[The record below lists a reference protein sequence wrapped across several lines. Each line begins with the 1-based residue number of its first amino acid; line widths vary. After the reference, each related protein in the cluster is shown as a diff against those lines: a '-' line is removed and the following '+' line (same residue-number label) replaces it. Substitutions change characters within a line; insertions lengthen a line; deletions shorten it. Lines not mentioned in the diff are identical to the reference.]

1 MKERLELRTI
11 VWILA
16 VLFWP
21 SVAYG
26 QAQAQAQVGPVQMPP
41 VTVTAQ
47 KEPAETQKLPVSVTA
62 VGADGLAHGGV
73 SIVSEAGIQSPN
85 TNFTEFT
92 ARKLSNATFRGIGS
106 SPASPGI
113 TTLIDGVPQLNTNS
127 SSQTL
132 LEVDQIE
139 FVRGPQSALFGRN
152 ALGGVI
158 NVTTRRPSLSSWS
171 GTVLVPFANE
181 SGHGIQGSVG
191 GPLRNGTVGFSAAF
205 DYANRDG
212 FTTNSVTGNDL
223 DNREAFSGRAQ
234 VVWTPSDAWETRVIV
249 AGERARDG
257 DYALGDLGAIRAN
270 PYTVARDFEGSTDRD
285 ILSTT
290 ISTLRRGNRINFA
303 TTTGLVSWDTHDITD
318 LDYTPFPLIRRDNS
332 EEDLQFTHESRFSS
346 APNAPVRLSNDL
358 TMHWQ
363 SGVFF
368 FTQNYDQDAINN
380 YSPGVL
386 DPSLPLSLDQHRPQA
401 ALDDVGLGIF
411 GQATLTF
418 RSKLDMVL
426 GARFDQEWK
435 DADLK
440 TFFDQSLPFLPSTS
454 VTTDESFGNVSPQA
468 AVAYH
473 FQPNRTLYGSFSQG
487 FKAGGFNPVSLP
499 GSEAYGEEHTWNL
512 EGGWK
517 STWAGGK
524 VTANAAAFFIDW
536 DDIQLNLPIPGAPG
550 QFYISNI
557 GAASSQGVEVEVAT
571 RPHQQ
576 VSVFGSLGF
585 TRARFKDGSQSNGV
599 DVSDKKLPNTPAQTA
614 MIGLEVARPIN
625 QRWSLVGR
633 AETVVFGEF
642 EYDNANRARQE
653 AYSLTNLRAIVRGER
668 LIVEAWMRNAFNS
681 FYVPVAFEYEP
692 AFAPSGFIGEA
703 GKPRTFGVTIG
714 VGF

>member
-1 MKERLELRTI
+1 MKEKLELRTI
-11 VWILA
+11 VWTLA
-16 VLFWP
+16 GLGWP
-21 SVAYG
+21 LLVS
-26 QAQAQAQVGPVQMPP
+26 AQTQTQVGPVQMPP

-47 KEPAETQKLPVSVTA
+47 KEPAETQRLPVSVTA
-62 VGADGLAHGGV
+62 IGADGLAHGGA
-73 SIVSEAGIQSPN
+73 SIVSDAAIQSPN

-92 ARKLSNATFRGIGS
+92 ARKLSNATFRGVGS
-106 SPASPGI
+106 SPGNPGI

-152 ALGGVI
+152 TLGGLV
-158 NVTTRRPSLSSWS
+158 NVTTRRPSVSSWS

-181 SGHGIQGSVG
+181 SGQGLQGTIG

-205 DYANRDG
+205 DYANRNG
-212 FTTNSVTGNDL
+212 FTTNSVTGHDL
-223 DNREAFSGRAQ
+223 DSREAFAGRAQ
-234 VVWTPSDAWETRVIV
+234 VVFVPSDAWETRVIL

-257 DYALGDLGAIRAN
+257 DYALGDLGALRAN
-270 PYTVARDFEGSTDRD
+270 PFTVARDFEGSTDRD

-290 ISTLRRGNRINFA
+290 ITTRRRGSKINFS
-303 TTTGLVSWDTHDITD
+303 TTTGLVSWETRDVTD
-318 LDYTPFPLIRRDNS
+318 LDYTPFPLIRRDNT
-332 EEDLQFTHESRFSS
+332 EEDLQFTHESRFAS
-346 APNAPVRLSNDL
+346 AQNAPVQLTSDL

-368 FTQNYDQDAINN
+368 FTQNYDQDALNS
-380 YSPGVL
+380 YGAGVL

-401 ALDDVGLGIF
+401 ALDDVGLGVF

-418 RSKLDMVL
+418 RSTLDIIL
-426 GARFDQEWK
+426 GARVDQEWK

-440 TFFDQSLPFLPSTS
+440 TFFDQPIPFLPSTA

-468 AVAYH
+468 AIAYH
-473 FQPNRTLYGSFSQG
+473 LQPNRTIYGSFSQG
-487 FKAGGFNPVSLP
+487 FKAGGFNPVSVP

-517 STWAGGK
+517 STWVGGR
-524 VTANAAAFFIDW
+524 VTANAAAYVIDW
-536 DDIQLNLPIPGAPG
+536 DDIQLNLPIQGAPG
-550 QFYISNI
+550 QFYIDNV
-557 GAASSQGVEVEVAT
+557 GAATSRGVELELSA

-585 TRARFKDGSQSNGV
+585 THARFKDGSQSNGR
-599 DVSDKKLPNTPAQTA
+599 DVSDNKLPNTPAQTA
-614 MIGLEVARPIN
+614 MIGVEVARPVN
-625 QRWSLVGR
+625 QRWSVVGR
-633 AETVVFGEF
+633 AETVVFGAF
-642 EYDNANRARQE
+642 EYDTANTARQDT
-653 AYSLTNLRAIVRGER
+653 YSLTNLRAIVRGER
-668 LIVEAWMRNAFNS
+668 LVVEAWMRNAFNS

-703 GKPRTFGVTIG
+703 GKPRTFGVTVG